1 MDIVLWR
8 IRIKAGKEALAL
20 EWLDFLTANQEA
32 GSQTLKNEKEHLEI
46 YFTNTENGAMYLYL
60 FVLADDLAYASQI
73 AASSENPLDA
83 KHMAYMAACVEQED
97 CLPLSPSLAM
107 GYFSVFAS

>member
-1 MDIVLWR
+1 MDSVLWR

-46 YFTNTENGAMYLYL
+46 YFTNT
-60 FVLADDLAYASQI
+60 
-73 AASSENPLDA
+73 
-83 KHMAYMAACVEQED
+83 
-97 CLPLSPSLAM
+97 
-107 GYFSVFAS
+107 